1 MRVLF
6 IAGWQ
11 TPYGDFIKEHCKAV
25 SKFNEVY
32 YVYISFNKTLKG
44 FPYKIDI
51 KEETHDKIHFFN
63 IEVNCYLRRFGVYEK
78 LVKLAFHKVLKRINL
93 PFDIVHVNVRTPETE
108 IITLD
113 DSISELPKVI
123 TLHSSFYHTGIYKSF
138 SGEKLHNEKHRIID
152 WFKNVNFSKVIVVS
166 DFLGNVLNKDF
177 KISSHKLVKVPN
189 TVSGLYNFK
198 NKQIEHKI
206 NICLIANWIYPKNP
220 MMFVRS
226 LELID
231 EILRSKICI
240 NWIGRGE
247 QLTEVKE
254 FVNSKLKDIQIN
266 FIGPV
271 YEKEKLTDYLK
282 GADLF
287 VHPTDAENL
296 PCVIIES
303 ICCGTPVLS
312 NTVGGV
318 PELINE
324 SNGILVEPNNPEK
337 FAAAFQEIID
347 NISNYNNEKIS
358 ESAVKEFS
366 YNSVGKQITQIYET
380 VLNPN
385 ANYIQCTR
393 CVMDNQSNREI
404 WFNENGV
411 CRYCEEFDVL
421 SKQRIQSDKEG
432 IINEVIKEI
441 KKAGVGKKYDCIL
454 GVSGG
459 VDSSYTAYLLKAYN
473 LNPLIVHFDNS
484 WNSQFSVK
492 NIESIV
498 DKLGFDLYTE
508 VVDWDE
514 FRDIQLSFLKA
525 SVVDIELVTD
535 YAINTLMYIISN
547 KYNVKYIITG
557 HNYSTESIMP
567 SSWVHAKSDL
577 LNIRDI
583 HKRFGSIPMKTFPQ
597 MGYFKKAYYVQLKKI
612 KVLPLLNYVEYD
624 KEKAKKI
631 IIEKLD
637 WKDYGGKHTESFFT
651 KFYQNYIL
659 PTKFKIDKRK
669 AHLSSL
675 ICSGQISKDE
685 ALKELD
691 KNIYDESELRNDKA
705 YFIKKMQLTGQEFN
719 DIMSLPIK
727 KHTHYKSYVT
737 RHYKYEVL
745 LSKKLKFITRPIKK
759 ILGIKVENNYI

>member
-11 TPYGDFIKEHCKAV
+11 TPFGDFIKEHCKAV

-32 YVYISFNKTLKG
+32 YVYISFNKSLKG

-51 KEETHDKIHFFN
+51 NEETHDNIRFFN
-63 IEVNCYLRRFGVYEK
+63 VEINCYLRRFGVYEK
-78 LVKLAFHKVLKRINL
+78 LVKLAFNRVLKRINL

-108 IITLD
+108 IITLE

-138 SGEKLHNEKHRIID
+138 SGEDLLSERNRIIE
-152 WFKNVNFSKVIVVS
+152 WFRKVNFSKIIVVS
-166 DFLGNVLNKDF
+166 NFLGTILNKDF
-177 KISSHKLVKVPN
+177 KVSSNKLIKVPN
-189 TVSGLYNFK
+189 TVSEIYNFQ
-198 NKQIEHKI
+198 NKSISDKI
-206 NICLIANWIYPKNP
+206 NICLIAIWSHPKNP
-220 MMFVRS
+220 MLFVKA
-226 LELID
+226 LNLID
-231 EILRSKICI
+231 DRLRSKITI
-240 NWIGRGE
+240 NWIGEGE
-247 QLTEVKE
+247 QLAEVKE
-254 FVNSKLKDIQIN
+254 FINSKLRNIQIN
-266 FIGPV
+266 FIGSV
-271 YEKEKLTDYLK
+271 YEKEKLANYLK
-282 GADLF
+282 NAHLF

-303 ICCGTPVLS
+303 LCCGTPVLS

-318 PELINE
+318 PELIND
-324 SNGILVEPNNPEK
+324 SNGVLVEPNNPEK
-337 FAAAFQEIID
+337 FATAFQEIID
-347 NISNYNNEKIS
+347 NTSNYDNEKIS

-366 YNSVGKQITQIYET
+366 YNSVGKQITQIYEN

-385 ANYIQCTR
+385 YIQCNR

-404 WFNENGV
+404 WFNEDGV
-411 CRYCEEFDVL
+411 CKYCEEFDIL
-421 SKQRIQSDKEG
+421 SRQRIQSDKEG
-432 IINEVIKEI
+432 VIHEVIAEI

-459 VDSSYTAYLLKAYN
+459 VDSSYTAYLLKEYN
-473 LNPLIVHFDNS
+473 LNPLIVHFDNG

-535 YAINTLMYIISN
+535 YAIVAFL
-547 KYNVKYIITG
+547 YNIAAKHGIKYIITG

-567 SSWVHAKSDL
+567 SPWVHAKSDL
-577 LNIRDI
+577 LNIHDI
-583 HKRFGSIPMKTFPQ
+583 HKRFGSISMKTFPK
-597 MGYFKKAYYVQLKKI
+597 MGYFKKAYYVQFKKI
-612 KVLPLLNYVEYD
+612 KVVPLLNYVDYD

-631 IIEKLD
+631 IIDKLD
-637 WKDYGGKHTESFFT
+637 WKNYGGKHTESFFT

-675 ICSGQISKDE
+675 ICSGQISKNE
-685 ALKELD
+685 ALRELN
-691 KNIYDESELRNDKA
+691 KSIYDESELKNDKA
-705 YFIKKMQLTGQEFN
+705 YFIKKMQLTEQEFN
-719 DIMSLPIK
+719 NIMSLPIK
-727 KHTHYKSYVT
+727 KHTYYKSYVT
-737 RHYKYEVL
+737 RHYKHEVL